1 MRDLPLLFITNPD
14 VPDTAFN
21 EKALEKPSIDDT
33 EEEKFLTQKAQQD
46 EQLATTP
53 HSQL

>member
-33 EEEKFLTQKAQQD
+33 EEKKFWDTFYSPD
-46 EQLATTP
+46 GTYVYIEGY
-53 HSQL
+53 